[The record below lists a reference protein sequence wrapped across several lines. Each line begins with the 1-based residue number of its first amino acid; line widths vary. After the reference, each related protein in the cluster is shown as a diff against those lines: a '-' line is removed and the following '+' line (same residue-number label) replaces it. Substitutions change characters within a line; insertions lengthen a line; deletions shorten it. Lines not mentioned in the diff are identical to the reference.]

1 MFRQYFKPVYYL
13 SPSDCRKLENGLEI
27 NLVGEVT
34 SRSYIEMTLDILTR
48 FGIKNSFEGNT
59 IK

>member
-34 SRSYIEMTLDILTR
+34 SRSYIEMTFDILTDS
-48 FGIKNSFEGNT
+48 GLKTALKEIQ
-59 IK
+59 